1 MSQAQYQAIQDWVA
15 ARDEDDGDRA
25 ARLLQVKASA
35 VRSYKA
41 MDGLFW
47 NQFHLQRERR
57 DAKRG

>member
-1 MSQAQYQAIQDWVA
+1 MSVQWHN
-15 ARDEDDGDRA
+15 
-25 ARLLQVKASA
+25 LLKLVSDMVKASA

-47 NQFHLQRERR
+47 NQFHLQRESR